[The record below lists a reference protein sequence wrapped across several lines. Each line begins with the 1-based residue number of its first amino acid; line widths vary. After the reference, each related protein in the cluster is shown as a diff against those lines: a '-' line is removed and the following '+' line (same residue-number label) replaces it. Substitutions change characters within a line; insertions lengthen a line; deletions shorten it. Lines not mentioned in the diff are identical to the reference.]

1 MSRIIETI
9 LEPAKIYVGSTFRL
23 KFKVEDDSLIYKQIV
38 SEDNQIL
45 ITEDGKQITTEWS
58 V

>member
-23 KFKVEDDSLIYKQIV
+23 KFKVEDDSLTYKQIV
-38 SEDNQIL
+38 SEDNQSETL
-45 ITEDGKQITTEWS
+45 S
-58 V
+58 N